1 MFVKKMNRMEE
12 IQVPVE
18 LVELDE
24 NSFHILVTIVIGCI
38 EGDFI
43 VDTGASITVIDSC
56 TPFSHEPLEDV
67 RGIHSGG
74 VGGEIGEVK
83 LVNLP
88 TFHLGGYTLENVRV
102 ALLDLQYVN
111 TLYHSRLRRRMAG
124 LLGSDFL
131 MKYNAVID
139 YENKRLTLK
148 VSSS

>member
-1 MFVKKMNRMEE
+1 MFAKNKNMEE

-24 NSFHILVTIVIGCI
+24 NSFHLIVTIAVGSI

-43 VDTGASITVIDSC
+43 VDTGASITVIDQC
-56 TPFSHEPLEDV
+56 TPFSYEPLDNA

-74 VGGEIGEVK
+74 IGGEIGEVK
-83 LVNLP
+83 LVSLP
-88 TFHLGGYTLENVRV
+88 TFQVGEHILEKVRV

-111 TLYHSRLRRRMAG
+111 TLYGKHLRRRVVG
-124 LLGSDFL
+124 LLGCDFL
-131 MKYNAVID
+131 ARYNATID

-148 VSSS
+148 VSP

>member
-1 MFVKKMNRMEE
+1 MEE

-24 NSFHILVTIVIGCI
+24 NSFHIIVTVVVGCI

-43 VDTGASITVIDSC
+43 VDTGASITVIDQY
-56 TPFSHEPLEDV
+56 TPFSHEPLEDTL
-67 RGIHSGG
+67 GINSGG
-74 VGGEIGEVK
+74 IGGEIGEVK

-111 TLYHSRLRRRMAG
+111 TLYNNQLRRRIVG
-124 LLGSDFL
+124 LLGCDFL
-131 MKYNAVID
+131 TRHNAVID
-139 YENKRLTLK
+139 YENQRLTLK
-148 VSSS
+148 VSSRE